1 MADVRITRNLRP
13 VRALAAAAFAA
24 SLTLLSACGAGGTS
38 SEDTSSSGDEDTSSE
53 ESSGSVENVGLM
65 MDLPR
70 NDGSFGQATAD
81 GAQEAA
87 DELGAELTIVDS
99 LEGKPAEATSA
110 LSNLAE
116 QNEIV
121 VVVANAVMADLPR
134 VAAEHPDVIF
144 AVDAAEIDGSP
155 NIFYRVQNWYPLGY
169 LAGVAAATASETGT
183 IGFVGGGLI
192 PPTIQGQAGFEDGA
206 ASVDPDIEVLD
217 TITNSFTDPTLAKNA
232 AAAQLAGGADVLYSF
247 LDAAHAGAVQAAVE
261 AGGEARLIGVIS
273 PKCDESEGLELG
285 DTMAD
290 QSGSIANLVRLAAE
304 GETESA
310 VIGLDDPEVQQ
321 LAFCEDADVS
331 DEIRS
336 AVDEAWDGL
345 ASGEIPIPETE

>member
-1 MADVRITRNLRP
+1 
-13 VRALAAAAFAA
+13 
-24 SLTLLSACGAGGTS
+24 
-38 SEDTSSSGDEDTSSE
+38 
-53 ESSGSVENVGLM
+53 M

-70 NDGSFGQATAD
+70 NDGSFGQETAE

-99 LEGKPAEATSA
+99 LEGKPSESRSA
-110 LSNLAE
+110 LTNLAE
-116 QNEIV
+116 TNQVV
-121 VVVANAVMADLPR
+121 VVVANAVMSDLPR

-144 AVDAAEIDGSP
+144 AVDAEEIDGSP

-169 LAGVAAATASETGT
+169 LAGVAAATVSETGT

-206 ASVDPDIEVLD
+206 ASVNPDIEVLD
-217 TITNSFTDPTLAKNA
+217 TVTNSFTDPTLAKNA

-261 AGGEARLIGVIS
+261 AGGDAQLIGVIS
-273 PKCDESEGLELG
+273 PKCEDSQGLELG

-290 QSGSIANLVRLAAE
+290 QAGSIGNLIRLAAE
-304 GETESA
+304 GEIESA
-310 VIGLDDPEVQQ
+310 VVGLDDPEVQQ
-321 LAFCEDADVS
+321 LRFCEDAEVS
-331 DEIRS
+331 DELQQ
-336 AVDEAWDGL
+336 AVDAAWEAI
-345 ASGEIPIPETE
+345 ASGEVEIPETE